1 MKKVLLLMMILS
13 LAVSARL
20 IKWDVDGDLDVDA
33 EDLSLLNTK
42 LGLTTGSAGWDA
54 LFDMDANGV
63 IDSLDGAEVTRYLN
77 LTDSMALVPA
87 GEFIMGGA
95 GVAYG
100 LMLDTIHVYLDSFLI
115 DKYEISNKKFVD
127 FLNAAKSDTFIVDT
141 VDNDIFKQDGKYYV
155 KAGKENYGARFMTWA
170 AADSF
175 CRSKGKRLPTNAE
188 WEKAARGTDGRL
200 YPWGNEFLDSNL
212 ANVNFYC
219 DSFYYY
225 AHVDTASQRICVFN
239 QHFLHLAPIGTFN
252 DVSPYGVHDLCGNL
266 SEWCNDKADLAAP
279 QYWLLPDARH
289 NPQGNNSQLTHI
301 YRAIRG
307 FPFYESR
314 DKHWIHMA
322 YGVGDIPVYKT
333 GARCAR

>member
-100 LMLDTIHVYLDSFLI
+100 LMLDTIH
-115 DKYEISNKKFVD
+115 
-127 FLNAAKSDTFIVDT
+127 
-141 VDNDIFKQDGKYYV
+141 
-155 KAGKENYGARFMTWA
+155 
-170 AADSF
+170 
-175 CRSKGKRLPTNAE
+175 
-188 WEKAARGTDGRL
+188 
-200 YPWGNEFLDSNL
+200 
-212 ANVNFYC
+212 
-219 DSFYYY
+219 
-225 AHVDTASQRICVFN
+225 
-239 QHFLHLAPIGTFN
+239 
-252 DVSPYGVHDLCGNL
+252 
-266 SEWCNDKADLAAP
+266 
-279 QYWLLPDARH
+279 
-289 NPQGNNSQLTHI
+289 
-301 YRAIRG
+301 
-307 FPFYESR
+307 
-314 DKHWIHMA
+314 
-322 YGVGDIPVYKT
+322 
-333 GARCAR
+333 